1 MKKTVA
7 VQPSDCKFNNDE
19 KQEVLTRENTVP
31 RKIENYIG
39 NSFDPAKEKLIDPSK
54 DSVIQPLSLKGIL
67 DESEILRVIV
77 AEPC

>member
-39 NSFDPAKEKLIDPSK
+39 NSFDP
-54 DSVIQPLSLKGIL
+54 LKK
-67 DESEILRVIV
+67 S
-77 AEPC
+77 